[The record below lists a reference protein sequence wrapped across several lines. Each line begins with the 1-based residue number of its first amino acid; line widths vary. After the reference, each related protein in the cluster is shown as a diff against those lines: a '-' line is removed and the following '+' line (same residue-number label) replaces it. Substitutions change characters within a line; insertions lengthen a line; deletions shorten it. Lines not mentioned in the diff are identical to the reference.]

1 MPRKMAG
8 SAMRTM
14 EASIVAMSIP
24 SVVMN
29 NAAHLWRSLTA
40 GEPSM
45 WPAAEGT
52 AVMATTTG
60 PPTGRERSASVV
72 CWMPPP
78 ADLTGRRASCASGIL
93 PSAYVSLT
101 GTRRSV
107 SGDRIRMARTHTNY
121 AVTFVVLGTAALAFS
136 LLQSLIIPAIP
147 QLEQT
152 LHTSESG
159 ASWLLTAYLLSAA
172 IATPI
177 LGRVGDMVGKERV
190 IVAVLVALT
199 VGSLLSALA
208 TSLPVMLVGR
218 VIQGTGGAV
227 FPLAFGIIR
236 DEFPAERVGGAIGV
250 MSAILGAGAGA
261 GIVLAGPI
269 LVHLNYHWLFWIP
282 MIMSATAT
290 VATFVFVPESPVR
303 APGRIN
309 WLGASLMSAWLVTG
323 LLAISYAPTWGWGDS
338 SVLGLL
344 GATAV
349 LIVVWAVSE
358 NRSDSPLVDMKM
370 MRIPAVW
377 STNLAALLFGFGMF
391 AMFITLPQFTETP
404 TRAGYGFGAS
414 VTQSGLYLAPFA
426 GAMVIFAP
434 MTGRLSKAV
443 GSKMVLVAGSLF
455 CASSYLLL
463 VLEHTQQWSIYTASG
478 LLGIGI
484 ALGFASMANLIIDAV
499 PAEQTGVAT
508 GMNTNIR
515 NIGAALGSGI
525 ATSLVVSGLLP
536 DGFPKEHGYMLAFA
550 VSGLALVVAA
560 LAALTIPKRAAP
572 SVVAREAH
580 PGLTAEAEVI
590 VGAVAFG
597 PEDLA

>member
-1 MPRKMAG
+1 
-8 SAMRTM
+8 
-14 EASIVAMSIP
+14 
-24 SVVMN
+24 
-29 NAAHLWRSLTA
+29 
-40 GEPSM
+40 
-45 WPAAEGT
+45 
-52 AVMATTTG
+52 
-60 PPTGRERSASVV
+60 
-72 CWMPPP
+72 
-78 ADLTGRRASCASGIL
+78 
-93 PSAYVSLT
+93 
-101 GTRRSV
+101 
-107 SGDRIRMARTHTNY
+107 MARTHTNY
-121 AVTFVVLGTAALAFS
+121 AVTFAVLGTAALAFS

-147 QLEQT
+147 QLEHT

-177 LGRVGDMVGKERV
+177 LGRVGDMVGKEKV
-190 IVAVLVALT
+190 IVAVLIALT
-199 VGSLLSALA
+199 VGSLISALS
-208 TSLPVMLVGR
+208 TTLPVMLVGR
-218 VIQGTGGAV
+218 VIQGAGGAV

-236 DEFPAERVGGAIGV
+236 DEFPAERVAGAIGV

-282 MIMSATAT
+282 LIMSATAT
-290 VATFVFVPESPVR
+290 IATFAFVPESPVR

-309 WLGASLMSAWLVTG
+309 WLGAVLMSGWLVTG

-338 SVLGLL
+338 SVIGLF
-344 GATAV
+344 AVAAV
-349 LIVVWAVSE
+349 LIVLWVVSE
-358 NRSDSPLVDMKM
+358 NRSNSPLVDMKM
-370 MRIPAVW
+370 MRVPAVW

-404 TRAGYGFGAS
+404 AGAGYGFGAS

-426 GAMVIFAP
+426 VAMVIVAP

-443 GSKMVLVAGSLF
+443 GSKVVLVAGSLF
-455 CASSYLLL
+455 AASSYLLL
-463 VLEHTQQWSIYTASG
+463 VLVHDAQWSMYAATG

-499 PAEQTGVAT
+499 PAQQTGVAT

-515 NIGAALGSGI
+515 NVGAALGAGV

-536 DGFPKEHGYMLAFA
+536 DGNPKEHGYLLAFA

-560 LAALTIPKRAAP
+560 LAALTIPKRRS
-572 SVVAREAH
+572 SVVARETH
-580 PGLTAEAEVI
+580 PALTAEAEVI
-590 VGAVAFG
+590 VGAIGFA

>member
-1 MPRKMAG
+1 MAK
-8 SAMRTM
+8 RTTNF
-14 EASIVAMSIP
+14 A
-24 SVVMN
+24 
-29 NAAHLWRSLTA
+29 LTFA
-40 GEPSM
+40 
-45 WPAAEGT
+45 
-52 AVMATTTG
+52 
-60 PPTGRERSASVV
+60 
-72 CWMPPP
+72 
-78 ADLTGRRASCASGIL
+78 
-93 PSAYVSLT
+93 
-101 GTRRSV
+101 
-107 SGDRIRMARTHTNY
+107 
-121 AVTFVVLGTAALAFS
+121 VLGTAALAFA

-147 QLEQT
+147 QLEKT
-152 LHTSESG
+152 LHTSQSG

-177 LGRVGDMVGKERV
+177 LGRVGDMLGKEKV
-190 IVAVLVALT
+190 IVAVLIALT
-199 VGSLLSALA
+199 LGSLISALA

-236 DEFPAERVGGAIGV
+236 DEFPAERIAGAIGV

-282 MIMSATAT
+282 MIMSAIAT
-290 VATFVFVPESPVR
+290 VATYLFVSESPVR

-309 WLGASLMSAWLVTG
+309 WLGAGLMSAWLVTG
-323 LLAISYAPTWGWGDS
+323 LLAISYGPTWGWASS
-338 SVLGLL
+338 SVVGLL
-344 GATAV
+344 VVTGI
-349 LIVVWAVSE
+349 LLVVWVIVE

-391 AMFITLPQFTETP
+391 AMFVTLPQFTETP

-426 GAMVIFAP
+426 AAMVIVAP
-434 MTGRLSKAV
+434 MTGRLSKAFGSRIVLVV
-443 GSKMVLVAGSLF
+443 GSLITG
-455 CASSYLLL
+455 SSYLLL
-463 VLEHTQQWSIYTASG
+463 ILDHTDESSIYVATG
-478 LLGIGI
+478 LLGVGI
-484 ALGFASMANLIIDAV
+484 AMGFASMANLIIEAV

-550 VSGLALVVAA
+550 VSGLALVAAA
-560 LAALTIPKRAAP
+560 LAALAVPKRAAP
-572 SVVAREAH
+572 SVVEREPH
-580 PGLTAEAEVI
+580 PALTAEAEVV
-590 VGAVAFG
+590 VGAIAFG

>member
-1 MPRKMAG
+1 
-8 SAMRTM
+8 
-14 EASIVAMSIP
+14 
-24 SVVMN
+24 
-29 NAAHLWRSLTA
+29 
-40 GEPSM
+40 
-45 WPAAEGT
+45 
-52 AVMATTTG
+52 
-60 PPTGRERSASVV
+60 
-72 CWMPPP
+72 
-78 ADLTGRRASCASGIL
+78 
-93 PSAYVSLT
+93 
-101 GTRRSV
+101 
-107 SGDRIRMARTHTNY
+107 MARGHTNY
-121 AVTFVVLGTAALAFS
+121 AITFVVLGTAALAFS

-177 LGRVGDMVGKERV
+177 LGRVGDMIGKERV
-190 IVAVLVALT
+190 IVAVLIALT
-199 VGSLLSALA
+199 IGSLLSALA
-208 TSLPVMLVGR
+208 TSLPLMLVGR

-236 DEFPAERVGGAIGV
+236 DEFPPERVGGAIGV

-269 LVHLNYHWLFWIP
+269 LVHLSYHWLFWIP
-282 MIMSATAT
+282 MIMSAAAT
-290 VATFVFVPESPVR
+290 VATYLFVPESPVR

-309 WLGASLMSAWLVTG
+309 WLGAGLMSAWLVTG
-323 LLAISYAPTWGWGDS
+323 LLAISYAPTWGWGNA
-338 SVLGLL
+338 SVIGLFA
-344 GATAV
+344 ATAV
-349 LIVVWAVSE
+349 LIVVWAVAE
-358 NRSDSPLVDMKM
+358 ARSDSPLVDMKM

-404 TRAGYGFGAS
+404 LRAGYGFGAS

-426 GAMVIFAP
+426 AAMVVFAP

-463 VLEHTQQWSIYTASG
+463 VLAHTQQWSIYTATG

-536 DGFPKEHGYMLAFA
+536 DGFPKEHGYLLAFA

-560 LAALTIPKRAAP
+560 LAALTIPKRTAP
-572 SVVAREAH
+572 SVVGRESH
-580 PGLTAEAEVI
+580 PALTAEAEVI
-590 VGAVAFG
+590 VGAVAFA

>member
-1 MPRKMAG
+1 
-8 SAMRTM
+8 
-14 EASIVAMSIP
+14 
-24 SVVMN
+24 
-29 NAAHLWRSLTA
+29 
-40 GEPSM
+40 
-45 WPAAEGT
+45 
-52 AVMATTTG
+52 
-60 PPTGRERSASVV
+60 
-72 CWMPPP
+72 
-78 ADLTGRRASCASGIL
+78 
-93 PSAYVSLT
+93 
-101 GTRRSV
+101 
-107 SGDRIRMARTHTNY
+107 MARPHTHY
-121 AVTFVVLGTAALAFS
+121 AVTFAVLGTAALAFS

-147 QLEQT
+147 HLEHT

-177 LGRVGDMVGKERV
+177 LGRVGDMAGKEKI
-190 IVAVLVALT
+190 IVAVLIALS
-199 VGSLLSALA
+199 VGSLISALA
-208 TSLPVMLVGR
+208 TTLPVMLVGR
-218 VIQGTGGAV
+218 VIQGAGGAV

-236 DEFPAERVGGAIGV
+236 DEFPAERVAGAIGV
-250 MSAILGAGAGA
+250 MSAILGVGAGA

-269 LVHLNYHWLFWIP
+269 LVHLNYHWLFWFP
-282 MIMSATAT
+282 LIMSAAAT
-290 VATFVFVPESPVR
+290 IATFVFVPESPVR

-309 WLGASLMSAWLVTG
+309 WLGAGLMSAWLVTG
-323 LLAISYAPTWGWGDS
+323 LLAISYAPTWGWGNA
-338 SVLGLL
+338 SVVALFV
-344 GATAV
+344 ATAV

-404 TRAGYGFGAS
+404 TQAGYGFGAS

-426 GAMVIFAP
+426 VAMVIVAP
-434 MTGRLSKAV
+434 MTGRLSRAV

-455 CASSYLLL
+455 AASSYLLL
-463 VLEHTQQWSIYTASG
+463 VLNHDQQWSIYAASG

-484 ALGFASMANLIIDAV
+484 ALGFASMANLIIEAV

-536 DGFPKEHGYMLAFA
+536 DGTPKEHGYVLAFA

-560 LAALTIPKRAAP
+560 LAALTIPKRTMP
-572 SVVAREAH
+572 SVVRREPH
-580 PGLTAEAEVI
+580 PALTAEAEVV
-590 VGAVAFG
+590 VGAIAFG
-597 PEDLA
+597 PEDLG